1 MLYNRAYAANKAEL
15 TISQND
21 LDVFQFILT
30 FIQCKILLESHDVA
44 GKYKKMLTPRAKRS
58 IDQILRAVEQKKSFI
73 QPPLNANNVNA
84 TSPPPMVVEV
94 KDVIGEDNKPCIGAT
109 GQVKMGADTP
119 TEQDA
124 AGQGMGDE
132 DEC

>member
-44 GKYKKMLTPRAKRS
+44 GKYKKMLTRLCG
-58 IDQILRAVEQKKSFI
+58 IEVEQS
-73 QPPLNANNVNA
+73 
-84 TSPPPMVVEV
+84 
-94 KDVIGEDNKPCIGAT
+94 
-109 GQVKMGADTP
+109 
-119 TEQDA
+119 
-124 AGQGMGDE
+124 
-132 DEC
+132 